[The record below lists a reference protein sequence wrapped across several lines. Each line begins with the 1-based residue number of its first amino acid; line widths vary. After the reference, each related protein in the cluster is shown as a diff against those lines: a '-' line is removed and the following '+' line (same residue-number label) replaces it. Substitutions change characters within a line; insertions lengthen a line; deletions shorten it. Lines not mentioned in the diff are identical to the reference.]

1 MYKALCAPDQIS
13 SKLREVVGAVR
24 LRGGQPLYFQWK
36 PDTEGQKLELQAHGD
51 AGRSRSCDGHAQ
63 PGRLLPCGLKAKPAQ
78 RWRPGL

>member
-13 SKLREVVGAVR
+13 SKPREVVGAVR

-51 AGRSRSCDGHAQ
+51 AGRGGAGRVTAMPSRGGYSLA
-63 PGRLLPCGLKAKPAQ
+63 A
-78 RWRPGL
+78 